1 MGEGRRRVSI
11 RDVARA
17 ADVSATTV
25 SHALN
30 GKGRVDSDT
39 RDRILDVAGRLGYR
53 PNRIAQG
60 LASGRTSNLA
70 LLLPSEMN
78 DHDFQSRLLE
88 VDFYLELTVSCVR
101 EAFEREH
108 ALLLLP
114 PPETV
119 DDLGRFG
126 IDGAIVVS
134 TEVGDRRL
142 ELFDSVGLPYV
153 SIDHDPT
160 RPDDAWWVGPDNRG
174 NTTRLLAHLVD
185 AGAERVAMLS
195 VDSRWCWFEE
205 SLDTYRG
212 WVAGRGQEPVERLLG
227 GRDPDSAAAAVESLL
242 DEEPDAVFAP
252 PQWLATAVLR
262 GAAARGLRVP
272 DDLLVATGV
281 DSALARTSEP
291 SMTAIDLRPRE
302 IASRAVPALLNRIDG
317 GVPDARHRTDA
328 DVRVR
333 RSTSR

>member
-1 MGEGRRRVSI
+1 MSI

-30 GKGRVDSDT
+30 GKGRVDADT
-39 RDRILDVAGRLGYR
+39 RARVLAIARQLGYR

-108 ALLLLP
+108 AVLLLP

-134 TEVGDRRL
+134 TQIGDPRL

-153 SIDHDPT
+153 SVDRDPS
-160 RPDDAWWVGPDNRG
+160 RGDEPWWVGPDNRG
-174 NTTRLLAHLVD
+174 NTRELLEHVARTGVD
-185 AGAERVAMLS
+185 RVAMLS
-195 VDSRWCWFEE
+195 VDSQWCWFQE
-205 SLDTYRG
+205 SLDAYRE
-212 WVAGRGQEPVERLLG
+212 WARERGQEPMTSLLA
-227 GRDPDSAAAAVESLL
+227 GRDPESAEAAAGALL
-242 DEEPDAVFAP
+242 DRQPDAIYAP

-262 GAAARGLRVP
+262 VASQRGIRVP
-272 DDLLVATGV
+272 EDLLVATGV

-291 SMTAIDLRPRE
+291 PVTAIDLRPRE
-302 IASRAVPALLNRIDG
+302 IAARAVAALLDRIDG
-317 GVPDARHRTDA
+317 KPPRADHRTGA
-328 DVRVR
+328 ELRVR
-333 RSTSR
+333 HSTSR